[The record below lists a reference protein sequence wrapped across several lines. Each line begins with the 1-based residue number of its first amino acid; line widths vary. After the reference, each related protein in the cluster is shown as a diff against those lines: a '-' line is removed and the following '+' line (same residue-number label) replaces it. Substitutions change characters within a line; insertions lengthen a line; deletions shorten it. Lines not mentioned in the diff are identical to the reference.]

1 LLLKLRVRTIDW
13 VSIGNGVEIG
23 RYVLA
28 QGELAMKRYVV
39 AATLIIAFAAPA
51 LAADYYV
58 ALRVG
63 GGGCEVMTTEPTDT
77 KKYKMMGKYSSE
89 ADAKAAMAKMAE
101 CKLSSRAAVLGLA
114 SWDRFFWAM
123 GHLLSAPGLKDA
135 RRAFMQVDEPFGSP
149 CSNVRNS

>member
-1 LLLKLRVRTIDW
+1 LKLRARTIDW
-13 VSIGNGVEIG
+13 VSTGNGVEIG
-23 RYVLA
+23 GYVLA

-39 AATLIIAFAAPA
+39 AATLIVALAAPA

-101 CKLSSRAAVLGLA
+101 CK
-114 SWDRFFWAM
+114 
-123 GHLLSAPGLKDA
+123 
-135 RRAFMQVDEPFGSP
+135 
-149 CSNVRNS
+149 